1 MRKMWKKGIVS
12 AAAAALLIQSLM
24 VPAAAEATIS
34 FDDAEYDIPSV
45 FSADIT
51 VNGNLEIPD
60 AGELDLE
67 GSFTVAVD
75 QEAGCQSVSGTVS
88 TSGMSMTFNQ
98 YFDEEAVLVKIPFVS
113 KVLSYRY
120 RDPVTTPIADPYTA
134 KMFNAINSILQLYYA
149 ELFEEE
155 AMQAFGEEIIAA
167 YSDFFSSI
175 EFEPAPKKD
184 CMVGGEPVSCS
195 GVQTVIDADLMM
207 DFMDRMMPVTLPNG
221 MTMEEYYNML
231 LDISDEYDTDSRDI
245 RQVLEDAFE
254 EMEEG
259 MTLCIYLRTT
269 DSGAFTGPAEVSLS
283 AEGETVALQ
292 FRGPA
297 ENPFAEIALV
307 EDDEEYQYHEEL
319 AVLNIEQASDGAW
332 KCTLSVE
339 GEQAAVLTVNSDLSW
354 ELMIAGLA
362 DPVTGNFAMED
373 GAFVINAAYQNF
385 TMSIRAHEGGEVVKP
400 EGTIFELSTATEEEL
415 ESLFTMFSY

>member
-67 GSFTVAVD
+67 GNFTVAVD

-88 TSGMSMTFNQ
+88 TSGMSMTFNE

-134 KMFNAINSILQLYYA
+134 KMFNAINCILQLYYA
-149 ELFEEE
+149 ELFDEE
-155 AMQAFGEEIIAA
+155 AMQTFGEEIMAA

-175 EFEPAPKKD
+175 KFEPAPKKE
-184 CMVGGEPVSCS
+184 CLAGGERILCD
-195 GVQTVIDADLMM
+195 GVQTVINADLMM
-207 DFMDRMMPVTLPNG
+207 DFMERMMPVTLPNG

-245 RQVLEDAFE
+245 RQVLREAME
-254 EMEEG
+254 EMEEDL
-259 MTLCIYLRTT
+259 TLLVYLHKTE
-269 DSGAFTGPAEVSLS
+269 SGAYTGPAEISLT
-283 AEGETVALQ
+283 AEGETVSLQ
-292 FRGPA
+292 FRGPL
-297 ENPFAEIALV
+297 ETPYTEIALV
-307 EDDEEYQYHEEL
+307 EDDEEYHEEL

-332 KCTLSVE
+332 KCALSVE
-339 GEQAAVLTVNSDLSW
+339 GAQAAVLTVKPDLSW
-354 ELMIAGLA
+354 ELMITGLPA
-362 DPVTGNFAMED
+362 PVTGNFAIED
-373 GAFVINAAYQNF
+373 EAFVINAAYQNF

-400 EGTIFELSTATEEEL
+400 EGTLFELSTATEEEL
-415 ESLFTMFSY
+415 ESLFAMFSY